1 MKKREDKGLYGFC
14 KNVKY
19 ARNKPEAR
27 LMKLDADR
35 IASLDALGFEWSS
48 LIGAKSKRNIDSYN
62 NATGQLEVSTK
73 DAEKPHHEVE
83 VERLSKEKHLLE
95 MWSITR
101 KKIGILRKELKSER
115 DAGVIGKLEI
125 DICLLM
131 KRKAEY
137 AEKMGMK

>member
-1 MKKREDKGLYGFC
+1 MQDYLLTGVSGATLY
-14 KNVKY
+14 KIE
-19 ARNKPEAR
+19 EAR
-27 LMKLDADR
+27 KQKIPIINVIMLKDVLLRKIDEEERHQDQR
-35 IASLDALGFEWSS
+35 LLELREELLGGSVKQQ
-48 LIGAKSKRNIDSYN
+48 I
-62 NATGQLEVSTK
+62 EVTL
-73 DAEKPHHEVE
+73 PPPVE
-83 VERLSKEKHLLE
+83 VEQRLSKEKHVSE

-101 KKIGILRKELKSER
+101 KKISDLRKELKSER

>member
-1 MKKREDKGLYGFC
+1 
-14 KNVKY
+14 
-19 ARNKPEAR
+19 
-27 LMKLDADR
+27 
-35 IASLDALGFEWSS
+35 
-48 LIGAKSKRNIDSYN
+48 
-62 NATGQLEVSTK
+62 
-73 DAEKPHHEVE
+73 
-83 VERLSKEKHLLE
+83 

-101 KKIGILRKELKSER
+101 KKISDLRKELKSER